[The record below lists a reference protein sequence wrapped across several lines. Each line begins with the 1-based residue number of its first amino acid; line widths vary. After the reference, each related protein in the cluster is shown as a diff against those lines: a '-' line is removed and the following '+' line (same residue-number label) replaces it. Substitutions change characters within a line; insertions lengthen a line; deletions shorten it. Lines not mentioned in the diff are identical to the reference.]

1 MAAAA
6 LLTIAG
12 KPPTACAEQ
21 VRRLEEVVVT
31 AQRRTQSA
39 LDTPISL
46 ISFDRNSLDTLG
58 ITSIADI
65 EAQSPS
71 LVIDTFPSSNQTLR
85 LYIRGIGVGDVQVTQ
100 DPAVGVY
107 LDGVY
112 LARSTGLASDVAD
125 LERIE
130 VLRGP
135 QGTLYGRNTTGG
147 AVNLVTARPDPSEL
161 AFRQVVGAGNR
172 NRLYAK
178 SVLNLP
184 LGEHNAVK
192 LSALYDSLDGFI
204 DNEGPGGD
212 FGDRRSTAYR
222 FDWRWQAGESLL
234 IDYAWD
240 DATIESHNYTPQAI
254 YPGVPTGGPADA
266 AILSSQRFVT
276 YGKRRF
282 DSLSTSVPLK
292 PNDTDVNG
300 HTLTFDWQLKTVRLK
315 SITAY
320 RELEDDSYIEF
331 ASGASEEYRVDFG
344 SIQLGTESTAPL
356 DFGSVRTALE
366 QDQFSQELQVFGAA
380 RDNVDYVLGLYY
392 FEEDA
397 RENWFP
403 LHHIFSFPL
412 IATDDTAYA
421 VNIRAEDNRITNE
434 ALAAYAQ
441 VTWSPDFAASRLH
454 LSVGWRYSRDER
466 EVERIFQEQ
475 NYIDFG
481 NIVLGPTEETDF
493 SASSRQSFD
502 DHSFTFIAEY
512 DLAEDMR
519 AYGKIAEAYKSG
531 GFNTRD
537 PDPVF
542 FAEGFDEEKNTSIEL
557 GFKGELLSNQL
568 RVNAAAFWS
577 EFDDLQLNFLL
588 PGGISDTRVLNS
600 GEARI
605 SGIELSLLSTPL
617 TGLLCSLDYAYLE
630 SDIDDVI
637 DPFSGEPR
645 SFTFPS
651 APRHTAKVSVDYRL
665 PTFPIGSLALNV
677 NYNYVDV
684 RKAEN
689 PNLDRD
695 QYRLLNAR
703 LTWSGLSTK
712 VGDFSVGA
720 WVKNALDD
728 DYESFAIDNLPHASR
743 AILWGETR
751 TWGIDFEY
759 EL

>member
-1 MAAAA
+1 M
-6 LLTIAG
+6 
-12 KPPTACAEQ
+12 
-21 VRRLEEVVVT
+21 VT
-31 AQRRTQSA
+31 AQRREQSA
-39 LDTPISL
+39 QDTPVSL
-46 ISFDRNSLDTLG
+46 INFDSDALDTLG

-65 EAQSPS
+65 KALSPN

-147 AVNLVTARPDPSEL
+147 AINLLTARPDSSEL
-161 AFRQVVGAGNR
+161 AFRQVVGTGNR
-172 NRLYAK
+172 DRLYAK

-184 LGEHNAVK
+184 LGERHALK

-204 DNEGPGGD
+204 DNNGPGGN

-222 FDWRWQAGESLL
+222 IDWRWQADENLL

-240 DATIESHNYTPQAI
+240 DAFIESHNYTPQAI
-254 YPGVPTGGPADA
+254 YPGVPTGSPADA
-266 AILSSQRFVT
+266 AIISSQRFVT
-276 YGKRRF
+276 YGLRRF
-282 DSLSTSVPLK
+282 DALSTTVPLQ
-292 PNDTDVNG
+292 PNDTEQGG
-300 HTLTFDWQLKTVRLK
+300 HTLTVDWQLHDIRIK
-315 SITAY
+315 SISAY

-331 ASGASEEYRVDFG
+331 ASGASDEYRVDFG
-344 SIQLGTESTAPL
+344 AIELGAGTTTPLNFDSQRTEL
-356 DFGSVRTALE
+356 D
-366 QDQFSQELQVFGAA
+366 QDQFSQEVQVFGNVGA
-380 RDNVDYVLGLYY
+380 DVDYVAGLYY
-392 FEEDA
+392 FKEDA

-412 IATDDTAYA
+412 IATDDSAYA
-421 VNIRAEDNRITNE
+421 INLRAEDNRVTNE
-434 ALAAYAQ
+434 ATALYAQ
-441 VTWSPDFAASRLH
+441 TTWSPDFAASQLQ
-454 LSVGWRYSRDER
+454 LSVGWRYSRDKR
-466 EVERIFQEQ
+466 EVDRIFQEQ

-481 NIVLGPTEETDF
+481 NLLLGPTAETDF
-493 SASSRQSFD
+493 SASARQSFE

-512 DLAEDMR
+512 DLAEEMR
-519 AYGKIAEAYKSG
+519 VYAKLAEAYKSG

-537 PDPVF
+537 PDPEF
-542 FAEGFDEEKNTSIEL
+542 FADGFEEEKNTSFEL

-577 EFDDLQLNFLL
+577 RFDDLQLNFLL
-588 PGGISDTRVLNS
+588 PGTISDTRVLNS

-605 SGIELSLLSTPL
+605 NGIELSMLSTPI
-617 TGLLCSLDYAYLE
+617 TGLLCGLNYAYLE
-630 SDIDDVI
+630 SEIDDVV
-637 DPFSGEPR
+637 DPFSGQPR

-651 APRHTAKVSVDYRL
+651 APRHTATVSFDYRL
-665 PTFPIGSLALNV
+665 PTYAFGSLALNV
-677 NYNYVDV
+677 NYNYVDE

-689 PNLDRD
+689 RNLDRD
-695 QYRLLNAR
+695 QYSLLNAR
-703 LTWSGLSTK
+703 LTLSGLSTK
-712 VGDFSVGA
+712 VGEFTVGA
-720 WVKNALDD
+720 WVKNALDN

-751 TWGIDFEY
+751 TWGIDLEY
-759 EL
+759 AL